1 MLAKA
6 SGQSTHFPGL
16 GDGLRKQA
24 CSHQIGTRL
33 ATAWYQERHAAIMH
47 DRCPVSAWLT
57 MNSSTV
63 PRRPRWRSLAL
74 LAVCLVPLL
83 WPLQQLAERYYRN
96 ELVSQNRQ
104 TLDLYVANLLG
115 TLHRYES
122 LPQILND
129 LPVLRDTLLIP
140 QNLTNVDKAN
150 HLLRDIAQQT
160 GADVLYLMN
169 TNGRTLAASNW
180 DQRDSFVGRNF
191 AFRPYFNDAM
201 EGKLGRFFGLG
212 TTSAKRGYFFAGA
225 VNDGDQVIGV
235 LVIKVDLDHT
245 ETLWGKTP
253 EQLLLTDQNGVVIL
267 TSRPDW
273 RFRATRELS
282 NAEKQSI
289 VSVQTY
295 PTNDPLPLR
304 LDDKA
309 WLTQTQQIDEIGW
322 SANILAPRALIDRPV
337 RTVVAVGAA
346 ALLVLISLLGIM
358 MQRRRHY
365 LDRIA
370 FEAKARRELEMRVIE
385 RTSELEGLNSR
396 LRQEVLEREQA
407 QQELVRAQD
416 ELVQAGKLSAL
427 GTMSASISHE
437 LNQPLAA
444 IRSYAEN
451 AEVLL
456 DHQRTDDAR
465 GNLKLISELTG
476 RMASIIAH
484 LRAFARRD
492 RHAPESVALQ
502 PALDDALALLA
513 KRRRAMEVELI
524 RDVPAATLWVQA
536 GETRLRQVL
545 GNLLANALDALT
557 EKGPPRK
564 LWLSAEQSAEGVNLY
579 IRDNGPGF
587 SAEALARAREPFFT
601 TKTRTQGLGLG
612 LAICDT
618 LMRALGGELLFA
630 NHPGGGAL
638 LTLRLRAGAPGVNL
652 QPSEDLSP

>member
-1 MLAKA
+1 MTPAL
-6 SGQSTHFPGL
+6 P
-16 GDGLRKQA
+16 
-24 CSHQIGTRL
+24 
-33 ATAWYQERHAAIMH
+33 
-47 DRCPVSAWLT
+47 P
-57 MNSSTV
+57 
-63 PRRPRWRSLAL
+63 RPRWRSLAL
-74 LAVCLVPLL
+74 LAICLAPLL
-83 WPLQQLAERYYRN
+83 WPLEHLAERYYRN
-96 ELVSQNRQ
+96 VLANQNRQ

-115 TLHRYES
+115 TLHRYET
-122 LPQILND
+122 LPQILGN
-129 LPVLRDTLLIP
+129 LPALRGALADPKDAATLE
-140 QNLTNVDKAN
+140 KAN
-150 HLLRDIAQQT
+150 HLLSDITRQT
-160 GADVLYLMN
+160 GADVMYLMDA
-169 TNGRTLAASNW
+169 NGLTLAASNSEHK
-180 DQRDSFVGRNF
+180 DSFIGRNF
-191 AFRPYFNDAM
+191 SFRPYFIDALA
-201 EGKLGRFFGLG
+201 GRTGRFFGLG
-212 TTSAKRGYFFAGA
+212 TTSAKRGYFFAGP
-225 VNDGDQVIGV
+225 VSDGERVIGV
-235 LVIKVDLDHT
+235 LVVKVDLDHT

-253 EQLLLTDQNGVVIL
+253 EQLLLTDQSGVVIL
-267 TSRPDW
+267 TSNPEW
-273 RFRATRELS
+273 RFRATRDL
-282 NAEKQSI
+282 NDDEKKAI
-289 VSVQTY
+289 VSIQSY
-295 PTNDPLPLR
+295 PTRDPRPLR
-304 LDDKA
+304 IDENA
-309 WLTQTQQIDEIGW
+309 WLTQTQAIDETGW
-322 SANILAPRALIDRPV
+322 NVNILAPRALLDRQV
-337 RTVVAVGAA
+337 RTVVAIGGA
-346 ALLVLISLLGIM
+346 ALLVLMLLLGLM

-385 RTSELEGLNSR
+385 RTSDLEGLNSR

-407 QQELVRAQD
+407 QQELVQAQD
-416 ELVQAGKLSAL
+416 ELVQTSKLTAL

-456 DHQRTDDAR
+456 DHQRTEEAR

-524 RDVPAATLWVQA
+524 RDLPDATLWVQA

-557 EKGPPRK
+557 EKGPPRR
-564 LWLSAEQSAEGVNLY
+564 LWISAEQTAQGVNLY

-587 SAEALARAREPFFT
+587 SEEALARAREPFFT

-630 NHPGGGAL
+630 NHPSGGAV
-638 LTLRLRAGAPGVNL
+638 LTLRLCAGASGANL
-652 QPSEDLSP
+652 QPPEDLSA

>member
-1 MLAKA
+1 MLAKRPA
-6 SGQSTHFPGL
+6 QTTMFRRPHAGIATDPPG
-16 GDGLRKQA
+16 DFM
-24 CSHQIGTRL
+24 T
-33 ATAWYQERHAAIMH
+33 
-47 DRCPVSAWLT
+47 
-57 MNSSTV
+57 SSSL

-74 LAVCLVPLL
+74 LALILAPLL
-83 WPLQQLAERYYRN
+83 WPLERLAEHYYRN
-96 ELVSQNRQ
+96 ELLSQNRQ

-115 TLHRYES
+115 TLHRYET
-122 LPQILND
+122 LPQILGD
-129 LPVLRDTLLIP
+129 LPGLRATLANP
-140 QNLTNVDKAN
+140 QDAAAQSNAN
-150 HLLRDIAQQT
+150 QLLMNIARQT
-160 GADVLYLMN
+160 GAEVIYLMAP
-169 TNGRTLAASNW
+169 NGDTLAASNW
-180 DQRDSFVGRNF
+180 DKRDSFVGRNF
-191 AFRPYFNDAM
+191 AFRPYFSNAM
-201 EGKLGRFFGLG
+201 AGNLGRFFGLG
-212 TTSAKRGYFFAGA
+212 TTSAKRGYFFAAA
-225 VNDGDQVIGV
+225 VREGSTVIGV
-235 LVIKVDLDHT
+235 LVVKVDLDLT

-253 EQLLLTDQNGVVIL
+253 EQLLVTDHNGVVIL
-267 TSRPDW
+267 TSNPNW
-273 RFRATRELS
+273 RFRATRPLS
-282 NAEKQSI
+282 EEEKQAI
-289 VSVQTY
+289 VAIQPY
-295 PTNDPLPLR
+295 PTRDPRPLQ
-304 LDDKA
+304 LDDNG
-309 WLTQTQQIDEIGW
+309 WLTQTQHIDETGW
-322 SANILAPRALIDRPV
+322 SVSILAPQVLVSRPV
-337 RTVVAVGAA
+337 RTVVAVGGAT
-346 ALLVLISLLGIM
+346 LLVVMLLLGIL

-365 LDRIA
+365 LDRIN
-370 FEAKARRELEMRVIE
+370 FEGKARRELEVRVVE
-385 RTSELEGLNSR
+385 RTADLEGLNRR
-396 LRQEVLEREQA
+396 LRQEVLEREHA
-407 QQELVRAQD
+407 QQELFRAQD

-456 DHQRTDDAR
+456 DHQRIDDAR

-524 RDVPAATLWVQA
+524 RDLPDATLWVQA

-564 LWLSAEQSAEGVNLY
+564 LWISAEHNAEGVNLY

-587 SAEALARAREPFFT
+587 SREALEHAREPFFT

-630 NHPGGGAL
+630 NHPEGGAL
-638 LTLRLRAGAPGVNL
+638 LTLRMRTGASGVNL
-652 QPSEDLSP
+652 QPPEDLSA

>member
-1 MLAKA
+1 MTPTL
-6 SGQSTHFPGL
+6 
-16 GDGLRKQA
+16 
-24 CSHQIGTRL
+24 
-33 ATAWYQERHAAIMH
+33 
-47 DRCPVSAWLT
+47 
-57 MNSSTV
+57 

-74 LAVCLVPLL
+74 LAVCLAPLL
-83 WPLQQLAERYYRN
+83 WPLQHLAERYYRS
-96 ELVSQNRQ
+96 ELVGQNRQ

-115 TLHRYES
+115 TLHRYEV
-122 LPQILND
+122 LPQILGD
-129 LPVLRDTLLIP
+129 LPALRAVLAAPHEPQATDNANRLL
-140 QNLTNVDKAN
+140 K
-150 HLLRDIAQQT
+150 DIRAQT
-160 GADVLYLMN
+160 GAEVMYLMD
-169 TNGRTLAASNW
+169 THGRTLAASNW
-180 DQRDSFVGRNF
+180 DKHDSFVGRNF
-191 AFRPYFNDAM
+191 AFRPYFSEAM
-201 EGKLGRFFGLG
+201 QGRLGRFFGLG

-225 VNDGDQVIGV
+225 VRDGEQIIGV
-235 LVIKVDLDHT
+235 LVVKVDLDHT
-245 ETLWGKTP
+245 ESLWGKTP
-253 EQLLLTDQNGVVIL
+253 EQLLLTDHNGVVII
-267 TSRPDW
+267 TSRPEW
-273 RFRATRELS
+273 RFRATRPLTDEERHAIS
-282 NAEKQSI
+282 A
-289 VSVQTY
+289 VQPY
-295 PTNDPLPLR
+295 PTRDPQPLN
-304 LDDKA
+304 LNPDA
-309 WLTQTQQIDEIGW
+309 WLIQTQQIEETGW
-322 SANILAPRALIDRPV
+322 SVSILAPRTLIDRPV
-337 RTVVAVGAA
+337 RTVVAIGGAT
-346 ALLVLISLLGIM
+346 LLVLMLLLGMM

-365 LDRIA
+365 LQRIA
-370 FEAKARRELEMRVIE
+370 FEAKTRRELEVRVAE
-385 RTSELEGLNSR
+385 RTSDLEGLNRR
-396 LRQEVLEREQA
+396 LKQEVLEREQA

-416 ELVQAGKLSAL
+416 DLVQAGKLSAL

-524 RDVPAATLWVQA
+524 RDLPAATLWVEA

-564 LWLSAEQSAEGVNLY
+564 LWLSAESTADGVNLY

-587 SAEALARAREPFFT
+587 CMEALGRAGEPFYT

-618 LMRALGGELLFA
+618 LMRAFGGELSFA
-630 NHPGGGAL
+630 NHKEGGAL
-638 LTLRLRAGAPGVNL
+638 ITLRLRAGAPGVSL
-652 QPSEDLSP
+652 QPSEDRSE

>member
-1 MLAKA
+1 MT
-6 SGQSTHFPGL
+6 ST
-16 GDGLRKQA
+16 
-24 CSHQIGTRL
+24 
-33 ATAWYQERHAAIMH
+33 
-47 DRCPVSAWLT
+47 
-57 MNSSTV
+57 SSL

-74 LAVCLVPLL
+74 LALILAPLL
-83 WPLQQLAERYYRN
+83 WPLERLAEHYYRN
-96 ELVSQNRQ
+96 ELLSQNRQ

-115 TLHRYES
+115 TLHRYET
-122 LPQILND
+122 LPQILGD
-129 LPVLRDTLLIP
+129 LPGLRATLANP
-140 QNLTNVDKAN
+140 QDSAAQSNAN
-150 HLLRDIAQQT
+150 QLLMNISQQT
-160 GADVLYLMN
+160 GAEVIYLMAP
-169 TNGRTLAASNW
+169 NGDTLAASNW
-180 DQRDSFVGRNF
+180 DKRDSFVGRNF
-191 AFRPYFNDAM
+191 AFRPYFSNAM
-201 EGKLGRFFGLG
+201 AGNLGRFFGLG
-212 TTSAKRGYFFAGA
+212 TTSAKRGYFFAAA
-225 VNDGDQVIGV
+225 VREGNTVIGV
-235 LVIKVDLDHT
+235 LVVKVDLDLT

-253 EQLLLTDQNGVVIL
+253 EQLLVTDHNGVVIL
-267 TSRPDW
+267 TSNPNW
-273 RFRATRELS
+273 RFRATRPLS
-282 NAEKQSI
+282 EEEKQAI
-289 VSVQTY
+289 VAIQPY
-295 PTNDPLPLR
+295 PTRDPRPLQ
-304 LDDKA
+304 LDDNG
-309 WLTQTQQIDEIGW
+309 WLTQTQHIDETGW
-322 SANILAPRALIDRPV
+322 SVSILAPKVLVSRPV
-337 RTVVAVGAA
+337 RTVVAIGGAT
-346 ALLVLISLLGIM
+346 LLVVMLLLGIM

-365 LDRIA
+365 LDRIN
-370 FEAKARRELEMRVIE
+370 FEGKARRDLEVRVVE
-385 RTSELEGLNSR
+385 RTADLEGLNRR
-396 LRQEVLEREQA
+396 LRQEVLEREHA
-407 QQELVRAQD
+407 QQELFRAQD

-456 DHQRTDDAR
+456 DHQRTEDAR

-513 KRRRAMEVELI
+513 KRRRAMDVELI
-524 RDVPAATLWVQA
+524 RDLPDATLWVQA

-564 LWLSAEQSAEGVNLY
+564 LWISAEHNAEGVNLY

-587 SAEALARAREPFFT
+587 SREALEHAREPFFT

-630 NHPGGGAL
+630 NHPEGGAL
-638 LTLRLRAGAPGVNL
+638 LTLRMRTGASGVSL
-652 QPSEDLSP
+652 QPPEDLSA

>member
-1 MLAKA
+1 M
-6 SGQSTHFPGL
+6 S
-16 GDGLRKQA
+16 
-24 CSHQIGTRL
+24 
-33 ATAWYQERHAAIMH
+33 
-47 DRCPVSAWLT
+47 
-57 MNSSTV
+57 MNSAI
-63 PRRPRWRSLAL
+63 PHRPRWRSLAL
-74 LAVCLVPLL
+74 LALCLAPLL
-83 WPLQQLAERYYRN
+83 WPLEHLAERYYRGVLAN
-96 ELVSQNRQ
+96 QNRQ

-115 TLHRYES
+115 TLHRYET
-122 LPQILND
+122 LPQILGD
-129 LPVLRDTLLIP
+129 LPALRAALAAP
-140 QNLTNVDKAN
+140 QDKTTAENAN
-150 HLLRDIAQQT
+150 RLLRDITRQT
-160 GADVLYLMN
+160 GADVMYLMDS
-169 TNGRTLAASNW
+169 NGLTLAASNS

-191 AFRPYFNDAM
+191 SFRPYFFDALA
-201 EGKLGRFFGLG
+201 GKLGRFFGLG
-212 TTSAKRGYFFAGA
+212 TTSVKRGYFFAA
-225 VNDGDQVIGV
+225 PVRDGERVIGV
-235 LVIKVDLDHT
+235 LVVKVDLDHT

-253 EQLLLTDQNGVVIL
+253 EQLLLTDQNGVVVL
-267 TSRPDW
+267 TSNPQW
-273 RFRATRELS
+273 RFRATREL
-282 NAEKQSI
+282 NEDEKKAI
-289 VSVQTY
+289 VAIQPY
-295 PTNDPLPLR
+295 PTRDPRPLG
-304 LDDKA
+304 LDERA
-309 WLTQTQQIDEIGW
+309 WITQSQAIEETGW
-322 SANILAPRALIDRPV
+322 NVNILAPRALVDRQV
-337 RTVVAVGAA
+337 RTVVAIGGA
-346 ALLVLISLLGIM
+346 ALLVLMLLLSLV

-370 FEAKARRELEMRVIE
+370 FEAKARRELEMRVVE
-385 RTSELEGLNSR
+385 RTSDLEGLNSR

-451 AEVLL
+451 AGVLL
-456 DHQRTDDAR
+456 DHQRIEDAR

-524 RDVPAATLWVQA
+524 RDLPDATLWVQA

-557 EKGPPRK
+557 EKGPPRR
-564 LWLSAEQSAEGVNLY
+564 LWISAEQTSEGVNLY

-587 SAEALARAREPFFT
+587 TQEALARAREPFFT

-618 LMRALGGELLFA
+618 LMRALDGELLFA
-630 NHPGGGAL
+630 NHASGGAL
-638 LTLRLRAGAPGVNL
+638 LTLKMRAGASGANL
-652 QPSEDLSP
+652 QEDLSA